1 MEGVCR
7 LSNPEEL
14 GPFLAGPAELWG
26 IQIEQISSRDFLFE
40 TLMMGLRLR
49 EGLSRECFRLRFGES
64 LEAMIPGLWP
74 QWQDRGLVAATGS
87 HYALN
92 AQGRL
97 ILDRLLIELG
107 QVLEKIKLSKLDSLL
122 H

>member
-1 MEGVCR
+1 VYR

-14 GPFLAGPAELWG
+14 GPFLAGPAALWG

-49 EGLSRECFRLRFGES
+49 EGVSRECFRLRFGRP
-64 LEAMIPGLWP
+64 LEAMIPELWSK
-74 QWQDRGLVAATGS
+74 WQDRGLVAGTGS

-92 AQGRL
+92 DKGRL

-107 QVLEKIKLSKLDSLL
+107 QVLEKARLPKLDSQL